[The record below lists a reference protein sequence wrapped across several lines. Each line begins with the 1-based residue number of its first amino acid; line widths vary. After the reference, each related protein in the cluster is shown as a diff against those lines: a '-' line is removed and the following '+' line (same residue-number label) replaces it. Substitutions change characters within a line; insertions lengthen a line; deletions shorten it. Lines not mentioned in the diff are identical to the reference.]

1 MFCLKDKSLADL
13 DELVEDFIE
22 DIEGALESYKAII
35 VGVNRKGQL
44 FT

>member
-22 DIEGALESYKAII
+22 DIEGALESCKAII